1 MIPNVTVAENLE
13 DLAARVRARPLQD
26 PVSLP
31 ITHLM
36 NALRRKETQESKFYN
51 VLKFVANGHAS
62 DLNTEELQ
70 AVEATWGI
78 LLDAVKS

>member
-1 MIPNVTVAENLE
+1 
-13 DLAARVRARPLQD
+13 
-26 PVSLP
+26 
-31 ITHLM
+31 M